1 MLAGKTAVV
10 TGAGHGVGRGE
21 ALQLSALGANVVV
34 NDSGTQINGAGAD
47 HRPADE
53 AVELIRSR
61 GGNAVANYADVS
73 DWSCGEELI
82 AQAVG
87 EYGGLDIL
95 VNNAGILRDNVIIAM
110 SEQDFDDVIR
120 VHLKGTFAMTRH
132 AALYWRSQAK
142 AGRMPRASVIN
153 TVSSAGLQGNVGQ
166 ANYGS
171 AKAGIAAF
179 TVIASLEL
187 RRYGVRV
194 NAVAPG
200 GITRMSGGV
209 IEGSVL
215 REPEQYTEYH
225 PMNPANSAP
234 LVAWLASDD
243 SAPITGQV
251 LRAVGSTIARYE
263 PWSLG
268 VEIENPKGQ
277 ATWDPAD
284 IGEELHAEVFHTR
297 NPGLRLSRMQAEI
310 R

>member
-21 ALQLSALGANVVV
+21 ALQLAALGANVVV
-34 NDSGTQINGAGAD
+34 NDNGVEIDGAGGD

-53 AVELIRSR
+53 VVELIRSR

-73 DWSCGEELI
+73 DWSAGEELI
-82 AQAVG
+82 AQAVAQ
-87 EYGGLDIL
+87 YGGLDVL

-132 AALYWRSQAK
+132 AALYWRSLAK
-142 AGRMPRASVIN
+142 AGQMPRASVIN

-209 IEGSVL
+209 LEGSVL
-215 REPEQYTEYH
+215 REPEEYTEYH
-225 PMNPANSAP
+225 PMNPGNSAP

-268 VEIENPKGQ
+268 VEIENPKGRT
-277 ATWDPAD
+277 AWDPAD
-284 IGEELHAEVFHTR
+284 IGEELHADVFHTR
-297 NPGLRLSRMQAEI
+297 NPGLRLSRMQAKI